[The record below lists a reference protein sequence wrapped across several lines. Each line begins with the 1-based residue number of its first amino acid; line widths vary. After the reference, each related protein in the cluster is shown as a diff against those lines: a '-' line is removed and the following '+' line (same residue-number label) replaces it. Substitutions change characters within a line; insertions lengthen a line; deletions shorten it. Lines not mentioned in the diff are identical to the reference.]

1 MEPLRTLKVGLDS
14 LLLEFGSGGEV
25 VEAFRSARSRRDEG
39 LLEAIE
45 IIPAARTLLL
55 SGVEVDRVLG
65 DLEHWGAG
73 AGEQQQPELIELP
86 IRYDGPDIESVA
98 RLWDC
103 TAQEAASF
111 HSSLEYSVDFC
122 GFAPG
127 FAYCSGLPEGY
138 EVPRLTRPRSAVP
151 ARSVGL
157 AAGYTG
163 VYPRASPGGCQLIG
177 SVDIPVWQEGS
188 GDPALL
194 RPGCRVRFVP

>member
-98 RLWDC
+98 RLWI
-103 TAQEAASF
+103 A
-111 HSSLEYSVDFC
+111 
-122 GFAPG
+122 
-127 FAYCSGLPEGY
+127 LPKK
-138 EVPRLTRPRSAVP
+138 PPAFTHPWNIRST
-151 ARSVGL
+151 SVGL
-157 AAGYTG
+157 PLGLPIAQAC
-163 VYPRASPGGCQLIG
+163 PRDMKCHA
-177 SVDIPVWQEGS
+177 
-188 GDPALL
+188 
-194 RPGCRVRFVP
+194 